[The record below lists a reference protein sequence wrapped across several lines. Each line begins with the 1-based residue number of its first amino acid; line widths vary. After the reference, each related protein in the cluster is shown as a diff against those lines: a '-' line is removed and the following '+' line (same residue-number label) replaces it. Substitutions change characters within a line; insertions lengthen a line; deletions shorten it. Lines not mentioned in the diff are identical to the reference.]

1 MMAATQ
7 PPVRAQPAFIDEP
20 TFDEVVFGEGEGDNE
35 QRYGFHEFRQL
46 PLRRRVHL
54 LLSKMPKFY
63 LGGAEIPRAEAMRFT
78 G

>member
-7 PPVRAQPAFIDEP
+7 PTTRARPVFLEKP
-20 TFDEVVFGEGEGDNE
+20 TFDEVVFGEGESE
-35 QRYGFHEFRQL
+35 QRYDFHSFRRL

-54 LLSKMPKFY
+54 LLSKVPKFY
-63 LGGAEIPRAEAMRFT
+63 LGGVEIPRSEAMRFE

>member
-7 PPVRAQPAFIDEP
+7 TSMRAQPAFLEEP
-20 TFDEVVFGEGEGDNE
+20 TFDEVVFSAGGEGE
-35 QRYGFHEFRQL
+35 QRYGFQEFRSL

-54 LLSKMPKFY
+54 LLSKPPKFY
-63 LGGAEIPRAEAMRFT
+63 LAGAEIPRSEAMRFT

>member
-7 PPVRAQPAFIDEP
+7 PVLRAQPAFLDEP
-20 TFDEVVFGEGEGDNE
+20 TFDEVVFGAGEASE
-35 QRYGFHEFRQL
+35 QRYSFQEFRSL

-63 LGGAEIPRAEAMRFT
+63 LAGAEIPRSEAMRFN

>member
-7 PPVRAQPAFIDEP
+7 PTMRSQPAFLDKA
-20 TFDEVVFGEGEGDNE
+20 TFDEVVFGEGEDSE
-35 QRYGFHEFRQL
+35 QRYGFQEFREL

-54 LLSKMPKFY
+54 LLSRMPKFY
-63 LGGAEIPRAEAMRFT
+63 LAGAEISRAEAMRFQ

>member
-7 PPVRAQPAFIDEP
+7 PTLRGRSGGGFLESP
-20 TFDEVVFGEGEGDNE
+20 TFDEVVFGEGEAE
-35 QRYGFHEFRQL
+35 QRFGFVEFRDL

-54 LLSKMPKFY
+54 LLSKLPKFY
-63 LGGAEIPRAEAMRFT
+63 LAGAEIPRSQAMRFT

>member
-7 PPVRAQPAFIDEP
+7 PTMRAQPAFLDEP
-20 TFDEVVFGEGEGDNE
+20 TFDEVVFGEGEAE
-35 QRYGFHEFRQL
+35 QRFGFREFRDL

-54 LLSKMPKFY
+54 LLSKLPRFY
-63 LGGAEIPRAEAMRFT
+63 LAGAEIPRTEAMRFT

>member
-7 PPVRAQPAFIDEP
+7 PTLRSQPAFLDEP
-20 TFDEVVFGEGEGDNE
+20 TFDEVVFAEGDVDAE
-35 QRYGFHEFRQL
+35 QRYGFHEFRAL

-54 LLSKMPKFY
+54 LLSKVPKFY
-63 LGGAEIPRAEAMRFT
+63 LAGAEIPRTEAMRFS

>member
-7 PPVRAQPAFIDEP
+7 PTLRSQPAFLDEP
-20 TFDEVVFGEGEGDNE
+20 TFDEVVFAEGDPESE
-35 QRYGFHEFRQL
+35 QKYGFHEFRAL

-54 LLSKMPKFY
+54 LLSKVPKFY
-63 LGGAEIPRAEAMRFT
+63 LAGAEIPRNEAMRFS

>member
-7 PPVRAQPAFIDEP
+7 TSMRTQPALLDEP
-20 TFDEVVFGEGEGDNE
+20 TFDEVVFSASGGEAE
-35 QRYGFHEFRQL
+35 QRYGFHEFRSL

-54 LLSKMPKFY
+54 LLSKLPKFY
-63 LGGAEIPRAEAMRFT
+63 LAGAEIPRSEAMRFT

>member
-7 PPVRAQPAFIDEP
+7 SSMRTQPAFLDEP
-20 TFDEVVFGEGEGDNE
+20 TFDEVVFAASGGEGE
-35 QRYGFHEFRQL
+35 QRYGFHEFRSL

-54 LLSKMPKFY
+54 LLSKLPKFY
-63 LGGAEIPRAEAMRFT
+63 LAGAEIPRTEAMRFT